1 MSEPPKPYE
10 IIEKVKKGK
19 LNKSDATELLI
30 SLIEGSHDSKLRA
43 ESIIALDHI
52 AFKTENIFKIIE
64 NHLIS
69 DKNPIVRKAAVI
81 AITNHFLKEGL
92 NSLKWVI
99 MHDDSPLVM
108 KTLFEF
114 LTKFK
119 EQPLEFLNKEL
130 NVWMEKFAAE
140 IGVVMEEAKFFLD
153 LEALFAD
160 GNESYEIDTSMYKY
174 FKILTDFKS
183 SKPWLA
189 LKDEHVEILNF
200 NYFNWKFLKE
210 NKGNIE
216 SIMKLSSP
224 DLFLRSFQKFN
235 LMHNDSMKIP
245 ESIGLLKH
253 LKVLNLSRNK
263 LTSIPDSISS
273 LSSIE
278 SLNLSRN
285 NISEISDSICTL
297 TSLQKLNLSHNFIE
311 KIPHSIKNLEKL
323 RILKLHKNK
332 INNFPDSSD
341 QYFSSLEIFRI

>member
-1 MSEPPKPYE
+1 MSEPPKPYK
-10 IIEKVKKGK
+10 IIEKVKKGT

-30 SLIEGSHDSKLRA
+30 SLIEGAHDSKMRA

-52 AFKTENIFKIIE
+52 AFKTENIFKILE

-69 DKNPIVRKAAVI
+69 DKNPLVRNAAVV
-81 AITNHFLKEGL
+81 AIINHFLKEGL

-99 MHDDSPLVM
+99 THDDSPLVM

-119 EQPLEFLNKEL
+119 EQPLEYLNKKL
-130 NVWMEKFAAE
+130 TKWMEKFAAE
-140 IGVVMEEAKFFLD
+140 VGVVMEEAKFFLD

-183 SKPWLA
+183 GKPWLV
-189 LKDEHVEILNF
+189 LKDEHVETLNF

-210 NKGNIE
+210 NKENIE

-224 DLFLRSFQKFN
+224 DLFLRSFQKLN
-235 LMHNDSMKIP
+235 LMYNDSIKIP
-245 ESIGLLKH
+245 ESIGSLKS

-263 LTSIPDSISS
+263 IISIPNSIGSIT
-273 LSSIE
+273 SIE
-278 SLNLSRN
+278 SLNLSH
-285 NISEISDSICTL
+285 NIIEEISDSICTL
-297 TSLQKLNLSHNFIE
+297 SSLKKLDLSHNKIK
-311 KIPHSIKNLEKL
+311 KIPNSISNLECL
-323 RILKLHKNK
+323 RELKLHKNNIKSFSDSLNPFFNSLK
-332 INNFPDSSD
+332 IF
-341 QYFSSLEIFRI
+341 